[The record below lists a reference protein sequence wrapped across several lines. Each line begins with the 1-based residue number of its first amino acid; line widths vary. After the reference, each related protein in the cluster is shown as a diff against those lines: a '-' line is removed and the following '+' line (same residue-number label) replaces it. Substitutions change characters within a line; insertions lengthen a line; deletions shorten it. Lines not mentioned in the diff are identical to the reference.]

1 MTTAEPRSTASSRH
15 TPRRAR
21 TVEDR
26 QVDAE
31 RTRSAL
37 LDAALE
43 EFAARGFAG
52 ARVRDI
58 AERAGVSK
66 DLVNYHFDSKEGL
79 YLAVQRAWL
88 QREASF
94 ADPLLPLTELIA
106 CYLDDALRDPRP
118 MRLLAWRGLSEPQ
131 AAEAPRDSAEPEDL
145 SGMRRRQDEGELAP
159 GLDPASLRLVLLGAV
174 AAPVVFPDM
183 TRRLFGTGID
193 DPEFRARY
201 ERGLRGLVRQLA
213 PGAAGTPEAPD
224 GARDG
229 A

>member
-1 MTTAEPRSTASSRH
+1 MTTADSRSAAASPRR

-21 TVEDR
+21 TPEDR

-31 RTRSAL
+31 RTRTAL

-43 EFAARGFAG
+43 EFAARGFMG

-58 AERAGVSK
+58 AARAGVSK

-88 QREASF
+88 QREAAF
-94 ADPLLPLTELIA
+94 ADPSLPLAELA
-106 CYLDDALRDPRP
+106 ARYLDDALRDPRP

-131 AAEAPRDSAEPEDL
+131 DSAAARPPAESEDL
-145 SGMRRRQDEGELAP
+145 SGVRRRQEDGEVAP

-183 TRRLFGTGID
+183 ARRLFGTGIE
-193 DPEFRARY
+193 DPDFRTRY
-201 ERGLRGLVRQLA
+201 EQGLRDLVRQLA
-213 PGAAGTPEAPD
+213 PGGAGEEDGETEGGTP
-224 GARDG
+224 
-229 A
+229 